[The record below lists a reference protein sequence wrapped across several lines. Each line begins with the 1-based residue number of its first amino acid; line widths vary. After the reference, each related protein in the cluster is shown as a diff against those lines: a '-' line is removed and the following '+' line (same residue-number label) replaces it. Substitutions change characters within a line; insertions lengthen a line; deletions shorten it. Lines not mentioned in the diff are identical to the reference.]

1 MKEYKGNA
9 EAKIIEI
16 KEQIELIL
24 RSIDRKQMNEAI
36 LIERL
41 KTLHKDLEDSL
52 FLLSLV

>member
-24 RSIDRKQMNEAI
+24 RSIERKQMNEYI